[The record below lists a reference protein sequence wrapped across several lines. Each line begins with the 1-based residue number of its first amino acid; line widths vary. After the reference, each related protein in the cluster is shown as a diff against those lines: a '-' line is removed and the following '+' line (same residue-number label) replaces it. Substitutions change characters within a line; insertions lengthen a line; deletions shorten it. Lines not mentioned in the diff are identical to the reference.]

1 MCTNHR
7 LIVNKYTGHELYVP
21 CGKCEACQQEK
32 AAHRVSR
39 IKSNLKDGYVTLLV
53 SLTYN
58 RFSCPYVDKQEAYE
72 FSKGKRMWLNVY
84 RDCEKRKVRCV
95 KNGNLYSIKYKTSYH
110 RVTLTTLDFL
120 KEVSFKGVRCVK
132 HSDSKIGVPFYPDY
146 QHFLARLR
154 INLKRLYNYEKQISV
169 YACSEFGELS
179 LRPHFHLLIYIP
191 TGDEEIVRS
200 AIFESW
206 PFSDLWRF
214 TKRVQG
220 SLVYKACQVAYSAS
234 SYVAS
239 YVNCGSKFPDFC
251 KLYFKPKH
259 SYSKGF
265 GLARRSFSLDNILS
279 SLDKHEM
286 SYSRKITKQGIDK
299 VIDVLIPAY
308 VINRYFPRFKGY
320 NRVAPCEILS
330 FMRRIYDG
338 VNPYDLGDPNFSDRN
353 LPFSPP
359 DGSDS
364 EYYSTYNDTLK
375 LVYLSDEDVHK
386 ISVRLHHAYDLFV
399 SDLGQKLP
407 VDEYFRLH
415 RRVWDCYSST
425 ALKLWYLD
433 IDVPISEKYD
443 NLESCFYSFSSDF
456 VSVSFEYHV
465 KTDLDLFRFA
475 VRDPNKFQ
483 SVIRRTNDF
492 KASFFRKKHDRSV
505 RESVYF
511 LDRDCE
517 L

>member
-1 MCTNHR
+1 MCTNQR

-39 IKSNLKDGYVTLLV
+39 IKSNLKDGYITLLV

-72 FSKGKRMWLNVY
+72 FSIGKRMWLNVY

-95 KNGNLYSIKYKTSYH
+95 KNGNLYSKKYKTIYH
-110 RVTLTTLDFL
+110 RVLLTTIDYI
-120 KEVSFKGVRCVK
+120 KDVSFKGVRCVK

-154 INLKRLYNYEKQISV
+154 LNLKRLYNYEKFISV
-169 YACSEFGELS
+169 YACSEYGEVS
-179 LRPHFHLLIYIP
+179 KRPHFHLLVFIP
-191 TGDEEIVRS
+191 RGDEEIVRS

-214 TKRVQG
+214 TKIVQNERVY
-220 SLVYKACQVAYSAS
+220 SACQVAYSAS

-239 YVNCGSKFPDFC
+239 YVNCNSEFPAFC
-251 KLYFKPKH
+251 RLYFSPKH

-279 SLDKHEM
+279 SVDKHEM
-286 SYSRKITKQGIDK
+286 SYTRKVVKQGK
-299 VIDVLIPAY
+299 EKNVDVLIPAY

-320 NRVAPCEILS
+320 NRFAPSEVLS
-330 FMRRIYDG
+330 YMRRIFDG
-338 VNPYDLGDPNFSDRN
+338 FSPYDIERPNFDDRN
-353 LPFSPP
+353 LPFDMPL
-359 DGSDS
+359 GSES
-364 EYYSTYNDTLK
+364 EYYRTFDDSRK
-375 LVYLSDEDVHK
+375 LVYLSDDDVYK
-386 ISVRLHHAYDLFV
+386 ISVRLHNAYDLFV
-399 SDLGQKLP
+399 STSGIKLP
-407 VDEYFRLH
+407 VDEYLRLH

-433 IDVPISEKYD
+433 TDVPLHEKYD
-443 NLESCFYSFSSDF
+443 NLESCFFTYKLGDFSF
-456 VSVSFEYHV
+456 VYHV
-465 KTDLDLFRFA
+465 RTDLDLFSISI
-475 VRDPNKFQ
+475 RDPNKFK
-483 SVIRRTNDF
+483 SVIRRTDDF
-492 KASFFRKKHDRSV
+492 KSSFYRKKHDRRV
-505 RESVYF
+505 RESVF
-511 LDRDCE
+511 AQDRFCE